1 MSDNQLEQLIT
12 AVSHS
17 SKYRHISPDLIR
29 RIGERELTVRRSAK
43 EAVKATKNK
52 LHQIGGAYLDTKK
65 IDYAKALQ
73 RLEEAASSPDQLQAA
88 CRELMCLHAS
98 TRERLPII
106 DTFYRQLFAELPPVN
121 SVLDIASGLNP
132 LSIPWMP
139 LADNAV
145 YYACDIYADMMV
157 FLNDAIS
164 IFDVNAQMEVRD
176 VIGNPPMQP
185 VDLALILKTL
195 PVLEM
200 VDKTAVSHLLDTI
213 QAKHMIITFPVRSL
227 GGRSKGMIENYTTQF
242 NAWIIGRNWEVKSI
256 AFETELAFLV
266 STQKKA
272 EFN

>member
-1 MSDNQLEQLIT
+1 MRLERLIT
-12 AVSHS
+12 AVSNS
-17 SKYRHISPDLIR
+17 PKYRHISPDLIR

-52 LHQIGGAYLDTKK
+52 LHQIGGAYLDKK

-73 RLEEAASSPDQLQAA
+73 RLEDAALSPDQLQAA
-88 CRELMCLHAS
+88 CRDLMCLHAS

-106 DTFYRQLFAELPPVN
+106 DTFYRQLFAELPPIN
-121 SVLDIASGLNP
+121 SILDVASGLNP

-145 YYACDIYADMMV
+145 YYACDIYADMMA
-157 FLNDAIS
+157 FLIDAMS
-164 IFDVNAQMEVRD
+164 LFGVDPQTEVRD
-176 VIGNPPMQP
+176 VIGNPPTQP

-227 GGRSKGMIENYTTQF
+227 GGRSKGMTENYTIQF
-242 NAWIIGRNWEVKSI
+242 NAWITGRNWEVKSI

-266 STQKKA
+266 STS
-272 EFN
+272 